1 MAQVF
6 ICSKEG
12 LRVGTCEVIWP
23 VILDVQEVSRIQ
35 VSRMNFGAGGALMYL
50 AAGTLLV
57 LDTFEI
63 RIRNDDDDELECVG
77 RDMYFSSTSIRDQS
91 LRDLYVNLVP
101 IMDWIFQLFFNQ
113 IVQSQKT
120 LTKSMCQN
128 KSNISGKKSWQIQ
141 FCIRQL

>member
-6 ICSKEG
+6 IGSKEG

-120 LTKSMCQN
+120 LTKSMCQ
-128 KSNISGKKSWQIQ
+128 K
-141 FCIRQL
+141 